1 MVVHLLKIGV
11 GTEDVEHLRQA
22 QSAKMQ
28 QSRAVGQGSRLWH
41 RTRNMPTRKEELL
54 DGGSLYWVIKRL
66 IRVRQRIISIESCER
81 KDGRPGCALVLDPQ
95 LVRTEIRSFRPF
107 QGWRYL
113 STDDTPRDAPLRGGV
128 SDDFPPNMAAELR
141 GLELL

>member
-28 QSRAVGQGSRLWH
+28 QSRAAGQGSRLWH
-41 RTRNMPTRKEELL
+41 RTRNMPTRKEEVLG
-54 DGGSLYWVIKRL
+54 GGSLYWIIRRF
-66 IRVRQRIISIESCER
+66 IRVRQRIIGLEAVVGD
-81 KDGRPGCALVLDPQ
+81 DGIPRCDLILDPE
-95 LVRTEIRSFRPF
+95 LIRTEPQPRRPH

-113 STDDTPRDAPLRGGV
+113 NAADAPKDLDI
-128 SDDFPPNMAAELR
+128 SSQDQELSEEMAIDLGEI
-141 GLELL
+141 GLI